1 MEQGS
6 SVLVVDDEIQ
16 ICRFVEAVLS
26 ARVTKFRSATRAR
39 DALQILKS
47 ESFDVLLTDLHL
59 NGSNGLD
66 LIQSSLR
73 IQPDLAAIVITGFGT
88 LESAVEAM
96 RHGVRDYVVKPISS
110 QNLLAALD
118 RALSEKPIQRPL
130 NRLTEGTSPL
140 LSLCDDVMVS
150 SQMRI
155 VFQGAEQLAE
165 SSLPICI
172 EGEAGVGKQLIA
184 RWIHRRDAQ
193 ADASFIRF
201 ACAELQE
208 ARPGSEPVHW
218 RKSVCLRATPAS
230 QPSMPRCTLYFDQI
244 AELPFWAQRQ
254 LLEMIEGICIS
265 AASAR
270 DPNGLPVRVIAATD
284 ISLDAALAEGRLYR
298 GLYDALRLTRLS
310 IAPLRERPD
319 DIRAIVHH
327 FLERFC
333 RAQNR
338 DPATF
343 RRMVTEKAWQA
354 MLQFDWPGNVGE
366 LVNLVAIALSI
377 KDGND
382 FDSILRRYTSV
393 RTSLPTCDTIE
404 VPLSGNLRSIEG
416 HLVREIVRRHGGN
429 KAAAARALGMH
440 RRTLYRIL
448 QHDKAKDKRKA
459 MR

>member
-6 SVLVVDDEIQ
+6 NVLVVDDEIQ

-26 ARVTKFRSATRAR
+26 ARVAKFRWATRVR

-47 ESFDVLLTDLHL
+47 EPFDVLLTDLHL

-88 LESAVEAM
+88 LDSAVEAM
-96 RHGVRDYVVKPISS
+96 RHGVRDYVVKPINS
-110 QNLLAALD
+110 QHLLAALD
-118 RALSEKPIQRPL
+118 RALSEKPVKRRPD
-130 NRLTEGTSPL
+130 RPTEGTSPL

-150 SQMRI
+150 WQMRA
-155 VFQGAEQLAE
+155 VFKDAEQFAQ
-165 SSLPICI
+165 SSLPLCI

-184 RWIHRRDAQ
+184 RWIHRRDAL

-218 RKSVCLRATPAS
+218 RKSVQATAAS
-230 QPSMPRCTLYFDQI
+230 QRSMPRCTLYFDQI

-265 AASAR
+265 AATAR
-270 DPNGLPVRVIAATD
+270 DPNGLAVRVIAATD
-284 ISLDAALAEGRLYR
+284 ISLDAAHADGRLYR
-298 GLYDALRLTRLS
+298 GLYDALRLIRLS

-338 DPATF
+338 DPGTF
-343 RRMVTEKAWQA
+343 RRMVTEKTWQA
-354 MLQFDWPGNVGE
+354 VLQFDWPGNVGE
-366 LVNLVAIALSI
+366 LANVVAIALSI
-377 KDGND
+377 NDGND
-382 FDSILRRYTSV
+382 FDRILQRYTSV
-393 RTSLPTCDTIE
+393 HTSLPTCETIE

-416 HLVREIVRRHGGN
+416 HVVREIVRRHGGN

-440 RRTLYRIL
+440 RRTLYRVL
-448 QHDKAKDKRKA
+448 QHDKAMDRRKA

>member
-6 SVLVVDDEIQ
+6 NVLVVDDEIQ

-26 ARVTKFRSATRAR
+26 ARVAKFRWATRVR

-47 ESFDVLLTDLHL
+47 EPFDVLLTDLHL

-88 LESAVEAM
+88 LDSAVEAM
-96 RHGVRDYVVKPISS
+96 RHGVRDYVVKPINS
-110 QNLLAALD
+110 QHLLAALD
-118 RALSEKPIQRPL
+118 RALSEKPVKRPL
-130 NRLTEGTSPL
+130 DRPTEGTSPL
-140 LSLCDDVMVS
+140 LSLCDGVMVS
-150 SQMRI
+150 SQLRAA
-155 VFQGAEQLAE
+155 FKAAEQFAE

-193 ADASFIRF
+193 SDASFIRF

-208 ARPGSEPVHW
+208 ARPGSEPVNW
-218 RKSVCLRATPAS
+218 RESVQATAAS
-230 QPSMPRCTLYFDQI
+230 QPSMPRCTLYFDEI

-265 AASAR
+265 AATGR
-270 DPNGLPVRVIAATD
+270 DPNGLSVRVIAATD
-284 ISLDAALAEGRLYR
+284 ISLDAALADGRLYR
-298 GLYDALRLTRLS
+298 GLYDALRLIRLS

-338 DPATF
+338 DPGTF
-343 RRMVTEKAWQA
+343 RRMVTEKTWQA

-366 LVNLVAIALSI
+366 LANVLAIALSI
-377 KDGND
+377 NDGND
-382 FDSILRRYTSV
+382 FDRILQRYTSV
-393 RTSLPTCDTIE
+393 HTSLPTCETIE

-416 HLVREIVRRHGGN
+416 HVVREIVRRHGGN

-440 RRTLYRIL
+440 RRTLYRVL
-448 QHDKAKDKRKA
+448 QHDKAMDRRKA